1 MIPEIKKILFATDL
15 SENSRN
21 AFFYAA
27 SEATRH
33 GAGMVLLHVLE
44 RAPGSIDA
52 QLEGL
57 FGPEKWHEMQ
67 KEHEQNARKV
77 LIGKRSDY
85 DVITGALAKFC
96 EDANAEH
103 GQCSFEAQE
112 IMVRQGN
119 ATSEILKVAADEK
132 CDLIVLGAHKGLL
145 GKTAVGSVVK
155 AVLHEARVPVLVV
168 PPAKSA

>member
-1 MIPEIKKILFATDL
+1 VIPEIKKILFATDL
-15 SENSRN
+15 SENSRT
-21 AFFYAA
+21 AFYYAA

-44 RAPGSIDA
+44 KAPGSIDA

-57 FGPEKWHEMQ
+57 FGPEKWHQMQ
-67 KEHEQNARKV
+67 KDHEQNARQV

-85 DVITGALAKFC
+85 DVICGALADFC
-96 EDANAEH
+96 ADANAEN

-112 IMVRQGN
+112 ILVKQGS
-119 ATSEILKVAADEK
+119 ASSEILKVATEK
-132 CDLIVLGAHKGLL
+132 GCDLIVLGAHKGLL

-168 PPAKSA
+168 PPTRTA